1 MSNCEPN
8 SNGVYSGFDI
18 VTPSLTKSSY
28 NDVKVNIETTLGSN
42 NSNLKYIITKDKV
55 SVTKFLI
62 LNSGPVTLKENV
74 YSDMD
79 KLDRE
84 NIEASVEKSIIL
96 YDVV

>member
-1 MSNCEPN
+1 MASKTFYCSKTNTPYVSFN
-8 SNGVYSGFDI
+8 SLSDNVG
-18 VTPSLTKSSY
+18 LLKSRWEKRVD
-28 NDVKVNIETTLGSN
+28 NV
-42 NSNLKYIITKDKV
+42 TKDKV

-62 LNSGPVTLKENV
+62 LNSGPGTLKENV